1 MEVEPQNV
9 KFLFQTIT
17 ISLLIIIF
25 ISAVYY
31 MYLQR
36 GRFWGVLAQ
45 LSIVIPILILLFLIF
60 YVQIIS
66 NLILSGIFCFVLI
79 TILLF
84 FVRSYRE
91 FECEKPE
98 EKLGE
103 IENISIFIC
112 RERKDRIY
120 NAYYKGKKIKI
131 TKSLYDI
138 LSEEERRA
146 VFYHEVGHSKVRLW
160 DIITRLTCFL
170 WILSVSSIVAMIL
183 VLAWLPN
190 YDWLN
195 KLIFS
200 VAFLSFLPMYAV
212 VFMISSWVNEHESD
226 SYAVK
231 MVGFKPKA
239 QALIKLHIYNSL
251 KGCEN
256 VISAIEFSNL
266 FELDKISYLQVL
278 KAIIQRAFKY
288 MYLQTVL
295 NQPLPETHPPLR
307 LRLEKILRN

>member
-103 IENISIFIC
+103 IENISIFHLP
-112 RERKDRIY
+112 REKRQ
-120 NAYYKGKKIKI
+120 N
-131 TKSLYDI
+131 LQCI
-138 LSEEERRA
+138 L
-146 VFYHEVGHSKVRLW
+146 
-160 DIITRLTCFL
+160 
-170 WILSVSSIVAMIL
+170 
-183 VLAWLPN
+183 
-190 YDWLN
+190 
-195 KLIFS
+195 
-200 VAFLSFLPMYAV
+200 
-212 VFMISSWVNEHESD
+212 
-226 SYAVK
+226 
-231 MVGFKPKA
+231 
-239 QALIKLHIYNSL
+239 
-251 KGCEN
+251 
-256 VISAIEFSNL
+256 
-266 FELDKISYLQVL
+266 
-278 KAIIQRAFKY
+278 
-288 MYLQTVL
+288 
-295 NQPLPETHPPLR
+295 
-307 LRLEKILRN
+307 